1 MHSIDRRF
9 PDAERDEAVEWLHGH
24 AITDPYRWLED
35 PDDSRTVNW
44 QAAQDQLWRTA
55 DLPGRRAF
63 RTRVAALS
71 AVTTSSPPTW
81 RGDHQFFV
89 RREPDQE
96 HPVLY
101 VDERVLIDPMQLD
114 PSGLTT
120 LDRWQPSP
128 DGHLLA
134 FQLSR
139 GDEQSVLSVLDVR
152 TGEVVDGPIDRCRYS
167 PVAWLADSQSFYY
180 VRSRRLCLHRLGR
193 RRAAGGRP
201 DRHLPRG
208 SARPRGL
215 AGSPGPRTREPDDV
229 QVLPGEASYG
239 LEISADGR
247 WLTIS
252 AAVAHRNDVWLVD
265 LSRPDFVPVVAQEGV
280 DARTALGVGPD
291 GRLYAATTLDAPS
304 GRICVGDP
312 QQPGHEHWQELIGE
326 DPGAPLTGLAV
337 LDGCLLVGRT
347 RHAISELTAHD
358 PRTGAR
364 LHDVPLPGLG
374 TIGELTARPGGGH
387 EAWFSYTD
395 SVTPPTVYRYDAR
408 TGAVTPSSTASEQ
421 ATWIWSR
428 SRSQVP
434 APAAGLDIDSASARQ
449 GLGDAVVQEQVV
461 YPSRDG
467 TPIRMLVVSR
477 ARPNASAELSRHL
490 RARPPAGA
498 TGAPP
503 DAGATGPRPHAG
515 ATGAPPDAGAT
526 GPRPTILYGYGGFG
540 LSVTPSYSSFA
551 LAWVE
556 AGGAFVTANVRGGGE
571 QGDAWHRAGTVGS
584 KQTVVDDYLAAAETL
599 IASGRTT
606 PEQLGICGES
616 NGGLLVGAALTQR
629 PELFA
634 AAVCS
639 APVLDMVRYQQS
651 GLGPAWVG
659 EYGSADDPEQLAALL
674 AYSPY
679 HRVTEADY
687 PAVLFTVF
695 GADSRV
701 DPMHARK
708 MCAALQHATTGR
720 RPVLLRYENNAGHLP
735 SAAGRGNSLAAD
747 LLAFLSHHTG
757 LDL

>member
-9 PDAERDEAVEWLHGH
+9 PDAERDEAVQWLHGH
-24 AITDPYRWLED
+24 AIADPYRWLED
-35 PDDSRTVNW
+35 PDDPRTVNW
-44 QAAQDQLWRTA
+44 QAAQDELWRTA

-63 RTRVAALS
+63 QTRVAALS

-101 VDERVLIDPMQLD
+101 VDERALIDPMQLD

-128 DGHLLA
+128 DGHLVA

-139 GDEQSVLSVLDVR
+139 GDEQSVLSVLDVD

-167 PVAWLADSQSFYY
+167 PVVWLGDSQSFYY
-180 VRSRRLCLHRLGR
+180 VRSRRLCLHRLGQ
-193 RRAAGGRP
+193 
-201 DRHLPRG
+201 
-208 SARPRGL
+208 
-215 AGSPGPRTREPDDV
+215 PDDV

-252 AAVAHRNDVWLVD
+252 AAVAYRNDVRLVD

-304 GRICVGDP
+304 GRVCVGDP
-312 QQPGHEHWQELIGE
+312 QQPSHEHWQELIGE

-347 RHAISELTAHD
+347 RHAIGELTAHD

-374 TIGELTARPGGGH
+374 TIGELTARPEGGH

-408 TGAVTPSSTASEQ
+408 TGAVTP
-421 ATWIWSR
+421 WS
-428 SRSQVP
+428 V
-434 APAAGLDIDSASARQ
+434 AGPDIDSPRQ
-449 GLGDAVVQEQVV
+449 GLGDPVVQEQVV

-477 ARPNASAELSRHL
+477 ARPTASAELSRHL
-490 RARPPAGA
+490 RA
-498 TGAPP
+498 
-503 DAGATGPRPHAG
+503 RPHAG

-571 QGDAWHRAGTVGS
+571 QGDAWHRAGAVGS
-584 KQTVVDDYLAAAETL
+584 KQTVVDDFLAAAETL
-599 IASGRTT
+599 IASGRTA
-606 PEQLGICGES
+606 PQQLGICGES

-629 PELFA
+629 PDLFA

-679 HRVTEADY
+679 HRVTETDY

-720 RPVLLRYENNAGHLP
+720 RPVLLRYEDDAGHLP

-747 LLAFLSHHTG
+747 LLAFLARHTG